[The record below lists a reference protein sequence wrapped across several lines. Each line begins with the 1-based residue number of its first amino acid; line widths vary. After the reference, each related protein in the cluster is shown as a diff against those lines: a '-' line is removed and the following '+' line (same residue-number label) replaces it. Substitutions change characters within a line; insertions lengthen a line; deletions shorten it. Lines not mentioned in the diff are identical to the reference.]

1 MFEQSLYEPEII
13 APPTGEGDLFHNYEI
28 KTWDLGS
35 RIYKILGISTIFNV
49 IALLVVAQT
58 SLLTMKGCESPLV
71 GGVCQVLDT
80 IYVGTKLFGTDRE
93 YVDAVYD
100 KTTIGDDEEVTFVD
114 VTGVAPP
121 LTYPEGYFQVANP
134 VQYQAMLDAQNGITP
149 IPDVN
154 DLAGIPVSP
163 PTFNGGSLIDTPQ
176 NLPKAN
182 NDIIDGELPTFNGS
196 SGVNQSPP
204 VRVNKNRPGRVT
216 VPSTNTKKPDED
228 DTAVNSGKDPK
239 KDPKE
244 TPLPTPLSDEAAS
257 KIEINKKPL
266 TDFADVVAV
275 KWSTKEID
283 LNQPFLVI
291 MNGVL
296 TEDGKLDRE
305 KSKFDA
311 AKQKGDQKMI
321 DTAKLAIEAVGDSG
335 FLTYLKSLGVD
346 KFALTLVQD
355 DTQIT
360 AIISSP
366 QKSENEAKTI
376 ASGLNGYISLG
387 KTTVENPSDERLLL
401 DGAKVVADGKNLILN
416 FVMPKPVAQEMI
428 NRKLKEAQA
437 KKEQQPKPN
446 SIVTGRPVDNT
457 AKQ

>member
-13 APPTGEGDLFHNYEI
+13 APPTSEGDLFHNYEI
-28 KTWDLGS
+28 RTWELGS
-35 RIYKILGISTIFNV
+35 RVYKILGISAIVNLVGLLIF
-49 IALLVVAQT
+49 AQT
-58 SLLTMKGCESPLV
+58 SLLTMKGCDSPLV
-71 GGVCQVLDT
+71 GNVCQVLDT

-114 VTGVAPP
+114 VTGVTPP
-121 LTYPEGYFQVANP
+121 LSYPEGYFQIANP
-134 VQYQAMLDAQNGITP
+134 MQYQAMLDAQNGVTP
-149 IPDVN
+149 MPDVN
-154 DLAGIPVSP
+154 DLAGIPVTP
-163 PTFNGGSLIDTPQ
+163 PTFNGGSLFDTPQ
-176 NLPKAN
+176 NLPKPN
-182 NDIIDGELPTFNGS
+182 NDVIDGDLPTFNGS
-196 SGVNQSPP
+196 SGVNKTPP

-216 VPSTNTKKPDED
+216 VPQTDGNKPDED
-228 DTAVNSGKDPK
+228 DIAANTNKDPK

-244 TPLPTPLSDEAAS
+244 TPLPTPLPDDAAS

-266 TDFADVVAV
+266 TDFADEVAV
-275 KWSTKEID
+275 KWSAKEID

-296 TEDGKLDRE
+296 TPEGKLDRE

-360 AIISSP
+360 AIISAP
-366 QKSENEAKTI
+366 QKNENDAKTI

-401 DGAKVVADGKNLILN
+401 DNAKVVADGKNLILN

-446 SIVTGRPVDNT
+446 SVTTVRPADNT

>member
-176 NLPKAN
+176 NLPKVN

-196 SGVNQSPP
+196 SGVNVTPP

-216 VPSTNTKKPDED
+216 MPSTDGKKPDTD
-228 DTAVNSGKDPK
+228 DTAAI
-239 KDPKE
+239 
-244 TPLPTPLSDEAAS
+244 LPTPGQTPVSDPQPSPMSTDAINAV
-257 KIEINKKPL
+257 EINKKPL
-266 TDFADVVAV
+266 TDFADLVAI
-275 KWSTKEID
+275 KWEAKEVD
-283 LNQPFLVI
+283 LNQPFLLV
-291 MNGVL
+291 MNGVI
-296 TEDGKLDRE
+296 TKDGKLDRE
-305 KSKFDA
+305 KSKFDLSQ
-311 AKQKGDQKMI
+311 QKGDAKMI
-321 DTAKLAIEAVGDSG
+321 EIAKGAVEALGDSG
-335 FLTYLKSLGVD
+335 FLTYLQVQGID
-346 KFALTLVQD
+346 KITATVMQD
-355 DTQIT
+355 DKDVKVL
-360 AIISSP
+360 IIST
-366 QKSENEAKTI
+366 QKTVERANTVSSILSAVI
-376 ASGLNGYISLG
+376 VGG
-387 KTTVENPSDERLLL
+387 KLKAENPSDERTLL
-401 DGAKVVADGKNLILN
+401 DAAKSIADGKN
-416 FVMPKPVAQEMI
+416 FVLQFAIPKSVAQEMI